1 MAAIVMHDIP
11 EGCHEFSCT
20 FFCVREAAL
29 PSHHPT
35 DLCTVR
41 AVVTSKRC
49 WTQKKSCAEGRDL
62 SLCNLDKDGDGGEEH
77 GVGRKHLVDLEN
89 QKNSRQS
96 EYENMDQNEEGY
108 IKKPVII

>member
-1 MAAIVMHDIP
+1 MNFHVL
-11 EGCHEFSCT
+11 
-20 FFCVREAAL
+20 FCMREAAL
-29 PSHHPT
+29 PSHRPT
-35 DLCTVR
+35 DLCAVR
-41 AVVTSKRC
+41 AVVTSARC
-49 WTQKKSCAEGRDL
+49 RTQKKSCADGRDL

-96 EYENMDQNEEGY
+96 EYENMDQNEEGN